1 MSDYIK
7 REEAVDAVRVTRPV
21 MFDQETL
28 EPYQKIKDVLKQLEQ
43 IPRTDV
49 TKVTCCKDCEY
60 ERACDQY
67 IDIWGKH
74 YHLQFCSCGEPK
86 GTRTK
91 EKAMTKKEK

>member
-1 MSDYIK
+1 MSN
-7 REEAVDAVRVTRPV
+7 
-21 MFDQETL
+21 
-28 EPYQKIKDVLKQLEQ
+28 KDKP
-43 IPRTDV
+43 IY
-49 TKVTCCKDCEY
+49 CKGCEY
-60 ERACDQY
+60 ERGCDQY